1 MQVVTSWRWRRFTMN
16 YSHWNF
22 HHYVITT
29 TMLLPPLWYYHL
41 YDITTFMVLP
51 PLCYYHLHGI
61 THIFVLLY
69 ISKKF
74 LWVLSLT
81 FLATLFALLSFHWIW
96 IFNIEMVSNSIFLFF
111 DVGNTNKCGHSNLLL
126 PYLTKSPSR
135 FLNFPP
141 KHTEVKDVYTVASTK
156 ALCIHS
162 VQCVYTFSACKPR
175 RIYLA
180 PIWA

>member
-1 MQVVTSWRWRRFTMN
+1 MREQFVWAVSVTVLPSL
-16 YSHWNF
+16 H
-22 HHYVITT
+22 
-29 TMLLPPLWYYHL
+29 LPPLL
-41 YDITTFMVLP
+41 LLP
-51 PLCYYHLHGI
+51 
-61 THIFVLLY
+61 Y
-69 ISKKF
+69 ISMRCEYI
-74 LWVLSLT
+74 VCLT
-81 FLATLFALLSFHWIW
+81 FFCNHISKVFSEYGFDGHSIVHS
-96 IFNIEMVSNSIFLFF
+96 FNIDMVSNSIFLFF
-111 DVGNTNKCGHSNLLL
+111 DVGNTNKCGHSNLLW